1 MNQALIHKIKTRG
14 YWRIN
19 FRPLAPAKP
28 ALTLNSCMH
37 AVERNQVSLR
47 GWNYPHV
54 PSRTDEISRLA
65 NAVEAW
71 TDWST
76 HTEYWRMYNSTQFI
90 HYRSIAEDWRGSS
103 PFEQADDAPEQPTLG
118 LVYHTWTLAEVFEF
132 LARLQ
137 KYGLY
142 DEGAE
147 VSISLM
153 NTVGRVLVIDDPKR
167 AGFNYA
173 GRTNAESLLYKTEL
187 TVQQMAAPKTRA
199 ADAVL
204 FFWDKFGF
212 EPARD
217 QVTII
222 IDQLYRGRYQ
232 H

>member
-1 MNQALIHKIKTRG
+1 MNQALIDKIKTRG

-28 ALTLNSCMH
+28 ALTLNDCLR

-54 PSRTDEISRLA
+54 PSRTDDIGRLA

-76 HTEYWRMYNSTQFI
+76 HNEYWRMYSSTQFI

-103 PFEQADDAPEQPTLG
+103 PFEQSGDAPEQQVLG
-118 LVYHTWTLAEVFEF
+118 VVYHTWTLAEVFEF
-132 LARLQ
+132 LARLT
-137 KYGLY
+137 KDGLY
-142 DEGAE
+142 QEGVE

-153 NTVGRVLVIDDPKR
+153 NTAGRVLRIDDPDR
-167 AGFNYA
+167 EFTYE
-173 GRTNAESLLYKTEL
+173 RITNAESLLYESEL
-187 TVQQMAAPKTRA
+187 TVRQIAAPKARA
-199 ADAVL
+199 GDAVL

-217 QVTII
+217 QVTTVIE
-222 IDQLYRGRYQ
+222 QLYRGR
-232 H
+232 